1 MEQYERYSNEQFD
14 TSEEE
19 TFEGRLAMLA
29 EIPSSSSGSN
39 RYRTAEVPNAYGLG
53 VMVGSEQHEEYK
65 TQKPLLKFSQKTA
78 SAEEYEFLE
87 KIKEENETEQRTQ
100 SVELSEQN
108 TLERTLENTKKEL
121 DLLNEQIQQ
130 NMDDN

>member
-65 TQKPLLKFSQKTA
+65 TQKPLLKFS
-78 SAEEYEFLE
+78 
-87 KIKEENETEQRTQ
+87 
-100 SVELSEQN
+100 
-108 TLERTLENTKKEL
+108 
-121 DLLNEQIQQ
+121 
-130 NMDDN
+130 